1 MCASQEAVDLLLAG
15 GRRRLNPTEA
25 VVCADNLIYLLRD
38 IKQVYNQRRLRKL
51 F

>member
-25 VVCADNLIYLLRD
+25 VICADRPTQGYKTSL
-38 IKQVYNQRRLRKL
+38 QPEKL
-51 F
+51 